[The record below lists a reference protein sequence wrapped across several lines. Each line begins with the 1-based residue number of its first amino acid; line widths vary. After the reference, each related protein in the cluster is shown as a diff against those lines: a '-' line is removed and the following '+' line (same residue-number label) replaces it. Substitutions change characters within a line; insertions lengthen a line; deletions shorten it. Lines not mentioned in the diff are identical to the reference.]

1 MSPVLT
7 FPKSPVG
14 MAFRTAAKVAVD
26 LVYPPSCALCS
37 ARLHVA
43 EDKICD
49 PCRIEMLTEWAW
61 RCPLCGAT
69 GEGIPPRGGLP
80 CPLCPEPGDPFHGR
94 LAAIH
99 YGPRSAQCVHLFKY
113 GRRQDMGDL
122 IADIMIARLAEPILS
137 LEERVSWVVPVPLHW
152 TRRTSRGFNQ
162 SERLAAVLAKAV
174 GLSYRRDVLRR
185 IRRTKMQ
192 VRLPRGQREENVAGA
207 FVVRPGAGASLPGIL
222 LVDDV
227 ITTGS
232 TVRECARVLS
242 EAGAE
247 QVWIATFAQA

>member
-1 MSPVLT
+1 
-7 FPKSPVG
+7 
-14 MAFRTAAKVAVD
+14 
-26 LVYPPSCALCS
+26 
-37 ARLHVA
+37 
-43 EDKICD
+43 
-49 PCRIEMLTEWAW
+49 
-61 RCPLCGAT
+61 
-69 GEGIPPRGGLP
+69 
-80 CPLCPEPGDPFHGR
+80 
-94 LAAIH
+94 
-99 YGPRSAQCVHLFKY
+99 
-113 GRRQDMGDL
+113 MGDL